1 MWIRE
6 TGSEGPWKF
15 FSWISFCITN
25 ELHLFFPQSFQMSA
39 VWHKLLYHAW
49 NMFILNWKQV
59 IFSVSSLSLLNKW
72 FFFTAIILCCYLFNT
87 RVPEGIESNAKI
99 LRFFYHQ
106 LNCRTETHFPSCWA
120 DCQITPYISAPFI
133 KNVLSWRKL
142 VHPRLSAFPM
152 QYTSND
158 WSICMTLNEQTICLN
173 SGQLCRAILSPGLPV
188 WHWVLLLFCSD
199 SGSPHFPSQLT
210 CRHLLTARTLPN

>member
-59 IFSVSSLSLLNKW
+59 IFSVSSLSPLNKW

-120 DCQITPYISAPFI
+120 DCQITRYISAPFI

-142 VHPRLSAFPM
+142 VHPRLSRLPDAVHIQWLINMHDIEWADYLPQFRPIV
-152 QYTSND
+152 QGHLISRTP
-158 WSICMTLNEQTICLN
+158 CVTL
-173 SGQLCRAILSPGLPV
+173 SFAA
-188 WHWVLLLFCSD
+188 VLQWLW
-199 SGSPHFPSQLT
+199 
-210 CRHLLTARTLPN
+210 